1 VSDGMAEAECLNALV
16 RKGAFE
22 WQLYF
27 VMLTSGS
34 VGLPRRL
41 LQLHHVF
48 ISLSLLCSNEHS
60 VPPSCV
66 DQRSIW
72 SEGKI

>member
-1 VSDGMAEAECLNALV
+1 VSDGKAEAECLNALV
-16 RKGAFE
+16 RKIAFE

-48 ISLSLLCSNEHS
+48 ISLTTLLE
-60 VPPSCV
+60 
-66 DQRSIW
+66 
-72 SEGKI
+72 